1 MRIAIVGG
9 GISGLTAA
17 YHLAAAHH
25 VALFEANSYL
35 GGHINTV
42 AVEIG
47 DERHQIDTGF
57 IVFND
62 RTYPNFTKLLAELG
76 VAAKPTEMSFS
87 VRDDRAH
94 LEYNGH
100 SLRTLFAQKRNLLRP
115 SFHRM
120 LLDIVRFNRVTSSAA
135 HRSVVNETV
144 REFVNGYRFSSA
156 FAEHY
161 LLPMGSAIW
170 SCPRGRFADFP
181 VAFVIEFFRNHGLLS
196 LRNRP
201 TWYVIE
207 GGSHT
212 YVKKLSANFA
222 AGVRLN
228 SPVESVVRTR
238 EGVVLRS
245 RSSREET
252 FDHVIFACHS
262 DQALRILGNDA
273 TPLERNTLSAFPY
286 VSNVAVL
293 HTDASLL
300 PRRRRAWASWNC
312 RVGGAEASPPV
323 ITYNM
328 NILQRLQSRHTFC
341 VTLNAE
347 SEIAQER
354 VLGRYIYHH
363 PTFDHRRAAA
373 RSRQSELLNSN
384 RTSFCGAYWGNGFHE
399 DGVVSAMQVVAAI
412 ERESRAASIP
422 CNVESA
428 ELTNNEN
435 SMNGLH

>member
-1 MRIAIVGG
+1 VRIAIVGG

-17 YHLAAAHH
+17 YRLAAAHR
-25 VALFEANSYL
+25 VALFEAGSYL
-35 GGHINTV
+35 GGHTNTV

-47 DERHQIDTGF
+47 EERHQVDTGF

-87 VRDDRAH
+87 VRNDLAN

-115 SFHRM
+115 GFHRM
-120 LLDIVRFNRVTSSAA
+120 LLDIVRFNRVATSAA
-135 HRSVVNETV
+135 QGDVANGTV
-144 REFVNGYRFSSA
+144 KEFLERHRFSSA

-170 SCPRGRFADFP
+170 SCPRRCFAEFP
-181 VAFVIEFFRNHGLLS
+181 MAFVVEFFRNHGLLS
-196 LRNRP
+196 LRDRP
-201 TWYVIE
+201 TWFVIE
-207 GGSHT
+207 GGSHN
-212 YVKKLSANFA
+212 YVRKLAARFH

-228 SPVESVVRTR
+228 SPVESVARTPD
-238 EGVVLRS
+238 GVVLRG
-245 RSSREET
+245 RSFGDET

-262 DQALRILGNDA
+262 DQALRILGDDA
-273 TPLERNTLSAFPY
+273 TALERSTLSAFPY
-286 VSNVAVL
+286 VPNVAVL

-312 RVGGAEASPPV
+312 RVGDGDGRPPV

-328 NILQRLQSRHTFC
+328 NILQGLKSRHTFC

-347 SEIAQER
+347 SSIAPER
-354 VLGRYIYHH
+354 VLGRYVYHH
-363 PTFDHRRAAA
+363 PTFDTRRNAAQL
-373 RSRQSELLNSN
+373 RHSELVNSN

-399 DGVVSAMQVVAAI
+399 DGVVSAMRVVAAI
-412 ERESRAASIP
+412 KRQNRAASAP
-422 CNVESA
+422 CAVETA
-428 ELTNNEN
+428 GPAN
-435 SMNGLH
+435 S